1 MNFQQKNALFYYNW
15 AYTTREEKRTSTK
28 QKRHVKNSLNLNRF
42 LILMTMT
49 SFSDL
54 GLDTW
59 LRKQLESVRIVKPS
73 PIQVCTATETF
84 EMSRFSEVV
93 SNKNQRIFENFNQLF
108 VALISYLTWVM
119 FADQLRARDPRRCGL
134 HRRGADRLWK
144 DVGVRVAD
152 HSGTI

>member
-1 MNFQQKNALFYYNW
+1 MRKIVQQQN
-15 AYTTREEKRTSTK
+15 
-28 QKRHVKNSLNLNRF
+28 KRHVKNSFNKF
-42 LILMTMT
+42 LFFISMTMT
-49 SFSDL
+49 SFADL

-108 VALISYLTWVM
+108 VALISYLT
-119 FADQLRARDPRRCGL
+119 
-134 HRRGADRLWK
+134 
-144 DVGVRVAD
+144 
-152 HSGTI
+152 